1 MKLAWDRAAV
11 ILSRNALLKSMS
23 QDSRT
28 RPSKLPRLSV
38 GDDVGQCEGAA
49 DPMKYSEASCG
60 VAMAGAV
67 RSHKDIAIRMV
78 FFAI

>member
-1 MKLAWDRAAV
+1 
-11 ILSRNALLKSMS
+11 
-23 QDSRT
+23 
-28 RPSKLPRLSV
+28 
-38 GDDVGQCEGAA
+38 
-49 DPMKYSEASCG
+49 MKYSEASCG